1 MFQEKSVQQEMDQ
14 QPAAPQP
21 KLATV
26 VSMLIAAALI
36 GSYLWAY
43 AITNAL
49 VASDV
54 ISRWPPGH
62 DPRPLRMGIGF
73 VVMMCFFTAIA
84 GVSQWMSQRQLRR
97 IDEMEQAE
105 EELKD

>member
-1 MFQEKSVQQEMDQ
+1 MYQENAVQEEIEE

-26 VSMLIAAALI
+26 VLMLIAAALI

-62 DPRPLRMGIGF
+62 DPRPLRMCIGF
-73 VVMMCFFTAIA
+73 VVMTSLFTVVA

-97 IDEMEQAE
+97 IDEMEQ
-105 EELKD
+105 D